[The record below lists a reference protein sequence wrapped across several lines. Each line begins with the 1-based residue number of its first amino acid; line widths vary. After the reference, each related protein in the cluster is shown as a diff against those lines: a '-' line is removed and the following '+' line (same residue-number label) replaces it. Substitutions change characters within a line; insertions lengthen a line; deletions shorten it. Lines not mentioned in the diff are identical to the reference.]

1 MADLIK
7 LGEVIHE
14 ARIVSEYSLS
24 ELSRVI
30 EVSQSYI
37 SRIESGKRKPSVKV
51 LSKLA
56 IELDLDIKD
65 LMQLGGLT
73 DKAEEAYFDLDKVL
87 NSDFVYMNNKML
99 SPLER
104 HQLRTFFK

>member
-14 ARIVSEYSLS
+14 ARIDSEYSLS

-37 SRIESGKRKPSVKV
+37 SRIESGKRKPSVTV

-65 LMQLGGLT
+65 LMQLAGLT
-73 DKAEEAYFDLDKVL
+73 DKAQEAYFDLDQVL
-87 NSDFVYMNNKML
+87 KSDFVYMNNKML
-99 SPLER
+99 SPKER
-104 HQLRTFFK
+104 HQLLSFFK